1 MKSYSEV
8 INNLVKSTIDE
19 DFFREV
25 KLGNQKINMQAYI
38 NRVSTQLIKEGFYK
52 VDNVS
57 FLGVDKNTEE
67 YLRFTLEQIFIQMEL
82 KLEYVEYDKSNW
94 CINII
99 DKIQFSKYLLDLN
112 INELHYIIDLEELFI
127 KNLQIVIRQSAES
140 LLTIFIQE
148 EIKPRLRYA
157 MINSQV
163 QLEVGYSED
172 VILIEMVGN
181 QLFNSVCHEVN
192 TELPSVKLTS
202 NIDETNQVI
211 VFNLE
216 YK

>member
-82 KLEYVEYDKSNW
+82 NLEYIEYDKSSW
-94 CINII
+94 CVNIT

-140 LLTIFIQE
+140 LLTMFIQE
-148 EIKPRLRYA
+148 EVKPRLRYA

-163 QLEVGYSED
+163 QLEVGYSEN

-192 TELPSVKLTS
+192 TELPNVKLTS
-202 NIDETNQVI
+202 KIDEEYQVI
-211 VFNLE
+211 VFNFE